1 MSLDNKQIKDG
12 LGDVF
17 TTRMK
22 DISSAGDGTLM
33 RTLLSATLVP
43 NDYGNGGMYTNVAQS
58 GSMAAGIAG
67 PASVYTFRNPSS
79 NFAVVKRVGLIAW
92 SDTVAFAG
100 ALGFFSLMVL
110 RNFTVMDTGGGS
122 IDFSGNNAKLRT
134 SMNSALAQI
143 MVSTTAALTVG
154 TRIADP
160 SPMGRI
166 VVTMPQ
172 TTQTMFVNNGT
183 YLLNKMNGEHPL
195 VLATQEGFTIR
206 ATIPP
211 VGTWVFNVTTEWEEL
226 PLY

>member
-1 MSLDNKQIKDG
+1 
-12 LGDVF
+12 
-17 TTRMK
+17 
-22 DISSAGDGTLM
+22 
-33 RTLLSATLVP
+33 
-43 NDYGNGGMYTNVAQS
+43 
-58 GSMAAGIAG
+58 
-67 PASVYTFRNPSS
+67 
-79 NFAVVKRVGLIAW
+79 
-92 SDTVAFAG
+92 
-100 ALGFFSLMVL
+100 
-110 RNFTVMDTGGGS
+110 
-122 IDFSGNNAKLRT
+122 
-134 SMNSALAQI
+134 MNSALAQI

-160 SPMGRI
+160 SPIGRI
-166 VVTMPQ
+166 VVTVPQ

>member
-79 NFAVVKRVGLIAW
+79 NFAVVKRIGLIAW

-100 ALGFFSLMVL
+100 ALGFFSLMVPSRVEGVAAPPL
-110 RNFTVMDTGGGS
+110 P
-122 IDFSGNNAKLRT
+122 
-134 SMNSALAQI
+134 SAAF
-143 MVSTTAALTVG
+143 
-154 TRIADP
+154 P
-160 SPMGRI
+160 
-166 VVTMPQ
+166 
-172 TTQTMFVNNGT
+172 
-183 YLLNKMNGEHPL
+183 
-195 VLATQEGFTIR
+195 
-206 ATIPP
+206 
-211 VGTWVFNVTTEWEEL
+211 
-226 PLY
+226 